1 MNKQFLS
8 QLNNKGFNILLTS
21 PVAKLSALS
30 ISFTPEQLKKSLCLI
45 GSGGKMLWE
54 KIPNK
59 SQMDPI
65 DRYTVDVMQDL
76 GDVEI
81 LYPNEQYLLPL
92 QKLSRHFNF
101 SHQSPIGLDISKE
114 FGLWF
119 AFRGV
124 FLIDPM
130 LPETLSAPWPSPCET
145 CTQRPC
151 LNFQDLGQARLHCP
165 FKMEHQYLPEQ
176 RDYHLRI
183 LEQLKTTS

>member
-1 MNKQFLS
+1 MNKQFFS
-8 QLNNKGFNILLTS
+8 QLNNKGFNIVLSS
-21 PVAKLSALS
+21 PVAKLTALP
-30 ISFTPEQLKKSLCLI
+30 IAFTPEQMNKSLCLI

-59 SQMDPI
+59 SLPDPI
-65 DRYTVDVMQDL
+65 DHYTVDVINEL

-92 QKLSRHFNF
+92 QKLGRHFNL

-124 FLIDPM
+124 FLIDQR
-130 LPETLSAPWPSPCET
+130 LPESIMDPWPSPCDT
-145 CTQRPC
+145 CAERPC
-151 LNFQDLGQARLHCP
+151 LNFQDVNQGRLHCP
-165 FKMEHQYLPEQ
+165 YKTEHQYVSEQ

-183 LEQLKTTS
+183 LKQLKTTS